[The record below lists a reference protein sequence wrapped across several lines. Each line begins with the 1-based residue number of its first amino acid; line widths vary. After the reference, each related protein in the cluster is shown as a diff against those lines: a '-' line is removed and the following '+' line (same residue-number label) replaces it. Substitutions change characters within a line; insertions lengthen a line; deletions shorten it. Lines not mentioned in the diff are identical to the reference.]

1 MVRGYGKEVA
11 QRWGDEGRELLF
23 GEEFWDWSA
32 NSLAGLLGRQYRTA
46 KACGRQSHSGGL
58 T

>member
-1 MVRGYGKEVA
+1 MRGYGKEVA
-11 QRWGDEGRELLF
+11 QGGGDEGRELLF

-32 NSLAGLLGRQYRTA
+32 NSLAGLLERHYRTM
-46 KACGRQSHSGGL
+46 KACGRRSHSGGL

>member
-1 MVRGYGKEVA
+1 MRGYGKEVA

-46 KACGRQSHSGGL
+46 KACGRRSHSGGL

>member
-1 MVRGYGKEVA
+1 MRGYGKEVA
-11 QRWGDEGRELLF
+11 QGGGDEGRELLF

-32 NSLAGLLGRQYRTA
+32 NSLAGLLERQYRTA
-46 KACGRQSHSGGL
+46 KACGHRSHSGGL